1 MIKLTTAQR
10 DRFHGVLLATAAGD
24 ALGAGYEFGPPL
36 AQDADVRMRGGG
48 GFGWAPGEW
57 TDDTSMAIAIAEV
70 AAGGA
75 DLRDESAQD
84 AIVARWFDWSRA
96 ATDVGVQ
103 TRQVLDAVGRSATG
117 VTAAA
122 ARQAARK
129 VHERTGRSGGNG
141 SLMRTSPV
149 ALAFLDDEDGLVD
162 AAPSLSELTHYDP
175 EAGEAC
181 ALWCLAIRHAV
192 LTGELDVRYGLSR
205 LSDDRRR
212 TWSDRIDA
220 AERATPGDFSHN
232 GWVVEAL
239 QAAWSAITVTRS
251 GDRPAAGHLRRA
263 LEAAVRGGN
272 DTDTVAAIAGGLLG
286 AAYGAAAVPAEW
298 RRLLHGW
305 PGLRPR
311 DLLDLAA
318 WIERRG
324 APDSFDYAYPGVS
337 RALAPHPYDEQVLL
351 GGIDAVRELPEG
363 VTGVVSLCRVGD
375 ADAPPP
381 DVAWVEVRLIDRADP
396 DENPHLAFV
405 LDDAANA
412 VAAMRAEGRTVLLHC
427 VQAHSRTPT
436 VAALYGI
443 RLRGV
448 SAEQAL
454 ADVCAVL
461 PAANPNR
468 AFREALTILAD
479 SSRNDVS
486 PS

>member
-1 MIKLTTAQR
+1 MKLTTAQR
-10 DRFHGVLLATAAGD
+10 DRFHGVLLAAAAGD

-36 AQDADVRMRGGG
+36 PHEADVYMRGGG

-75 DLRDESAQD
+75 DLRNESAQD

-103 TRQVLDAVGRSATG
+103 TRQVLETVGRSASG

-122 ARQAARK
+122 ARDAARE
-129 VHERTGRSGGNG
+129 VDERTGRSGGNG
-141 SLMRTSPV
+141 SLMRTAPV
-149 ALAFLDDEDGLVD
+149 ALAFLDDEQALVD
-162 AAPSLSELTHYDP
+162 AARSLSALTHFDP

-192 LTGELDVRYGLSR
+192 LTGELDLRNSLKGLPE
-205 LSDDRRR
+205 DRRT
-212 TWSDRIDA
+212 TWSDRIDV
-220 AERATPGDFSHN
+220 AERATPADFPRN

-251 GDRPAAGHLRRA
+251 GEGPAAGHLRRA
-263 LEAAVRGGN
+263 LEVAVRGGN

-286 AAYGAAAVPAEW
+286 AAYGAAAVPSEW
-298 RRLLHGW
+298 RRMLHGW
-305 PGLRPR
+305 PGLRAR
-311 DLLDLAA
+311 DLLDFAA
-318 WIERRG
+318 RIERRG
-324 APDSFDYAYPGVS
+324 APDSFDYSYPGMG
-337 RALAPHPYDEQVLL
+337 RAFAPHSYDEQVLL
-351 GGIDAVRELPEG
+351 GGIDALRELPEG

-381 DVAWVEVRLIDRADP
+381 GVAWVEVRLIDRAEP
-396 DENPHLAFV
+396 EENPHLAFV

-436 VAALYGI
+436 VAALYGM
-443 RLRGV
+443 RLRSV
-448 SAEQAL
+448 NAEQAL
-454 ADVCAVL
+454 DDVCAVL

-468 AFREALTILAD
+468 AFREALATLAD
-479 SSRNDVS
+479 SD
-486 PS
+486 